1 MEKKKN
7 GFTLIELLAV
17 IIILGILM
25 LVAIPSVTRYIS
37 DSRKEAYIN
46 TAKQYIKGATNRVNT
61 GELDMFDPETT
72 YYIPVSAIKLESGG
86 ESPYGKFTQAYISV
100 IYDGDGYKYYWISVD
115 STGQGVGELKLS
127 DNLSTEDIVSGLK
140 SLEIE
145 NKVKTTGIGS
155 RSTILILE
163 NGSWS
168 SPYQVEHFVSED
180 GGEYN
185 GLTYNGVPISNSTG
199 DLLHGLESKC
209 LGQNI
214 NSSQLGITFEATS
227 ENSADISIDNYFTS
241 QADVGLFTSVSIE
254 TDAETGDSRVVVG
267 SCSINSQKL
276 ANLNLSKFLNNGE
289 PVTRDYLREVAMN
302 RCSEIRETLES
313 LDTECIKKLIG
324 EP

>member
-1 MEKKKN
+1 MKRKKN

-37 DSRKEAYIN
+37 DSRKEAYID
-46 TAKQYIKGATNRVNT
+46 TAKQYIRGATNLTNEGKLGMYDT
-61 GELDMFDPETT
+61 ETT

-115 STGQGVGELKLS
+115 SAGQGVGEIKLS
-127 DNLSTEDIVSGLK
+127 DKLSTEDIVSGLK
-140 SLEIE
+140 SNEIE

-155 RSTILILE
+155 RSTILILD
-163 NGSWS
+163 NGTWS
-168 SPYQVEHFVSED
+168 TPYQAEHFVSES

-185 GLTYNGVPISNSTG
+185 GLTYNGVPITTSTAE
-199 DLLHGLESKC
+199 LKNGLESRC
-209 LGQNI
+209 LN
-214 NSSQLGITFEATS
+214 NTSSGSLGITFEATS

-241 QADVGLFTSVSIE
+241 QANVGLSTSVSVE
-254 TDAETGDSRVVVG
+254 TDAETGDSRVFAG

-276 ANLNLSKFLNNGE
+276 ANLDVTKFLNNGS
-289 PVTRDYLREVAMN
+289 PVTRDYLREVAIN
-302 RCSEIRETLES
+302 RCNEIRETLES